1 MPRVSIG
8 RELSDVPF
16 GEMITSMGLSI
27 AEAQYAM
34 DETGL
39 RLAQMMSGEYETV
52 EIDPETGDTE
62 VVKHKSMVTFDNQEM
77 SLIELGFTPTFYQ
90 FTEATIEIKISISF
104 SESSEYER
112 KTSRKTVSAG
122 AVGFGFG
129 GYAKAKTTSV
139 SARYANKYNY
149 SAEGSSLLRAKLMPI
164 PAPSILEE
172 RIRAIIERGKEAE
185 PGG

>member
-1 MPRVSIG
+1 MPRVNIG

-16 GEMITSMGLSI
+16 GEMITSMGLAI

-52 EIDPETGDTE
+52 EFDPETGESE
-62 VVKHKSMVTFDNQEM
+62 VVTHKSMVKFDGEEM

-104 SESSEYER
+104 SESSEFER
-112 KTSRKTVSAG
+112 KRSTKTVSAG
-122 AVGFGFG
+122 AIGFGFG

-149 SAEGSSLLRAKLMPI
+149 SAEGSSLMRAKIMPI

-172 RIRAIIERGKEAE
+172 RIRAIIEKNKPAD
-185 PGG
+185 GG